1 MFGVRFVSRSNLELK
16 VTVSA
21 SVSQCKPRVYPMGS
35 SSRLRLM
42 DGFANLSCGKT
53 LRILLLLLVNFVR
66 WNPPSF

>member
-21 SVSQCKPRVYPMGS
+21 SVSHCKPRVYPMGS

-42 DGFANLSCGKT
+42 DGFANLS
-53 LRILLLLLVNFVR
+53 
-66 WNPPSF
+66 